1 MRYVRFQRKGEAAA
15 VLGWLEGDHV
25 GLITGPLFGAHRR
38 MPVSQP
44 LSSVKLTAPW
54 LPGKIL
60 CVGRNYADH
69 AREHHVDIPDVPMLF
84 MKPPSAVIG
93 PGEEII
99 LPPQSE
105 QVEHEGELAVVI
117 GRRIRNATTEEA
129 MAGVFGYTIANDVT
143 ARDLQQRDG
152 QWTRAKG
159 FDSFCPLGPWIDTE
173 VNPHDLRITCRV
185 NGRIR
190 QLESTRDMV
199 FSIAQLLTFI
209 SGIMTL
215 DPGDVLLTGTP
226 AGVGKLEAGD
236 TVQVEIEGI
245 GILENPV
252 FGPET
257 AEPETPQPD

>member
-1 MRYVRFQRKGEAAA
+1 MRYVRFLRKGDTEA
-15 VLGWLEGDHV
+15 VLGWLEGDRV
-25 GLITGPLFGAHRR
+25 GLIAGPLFGAHRR
-38 MPVSQP
+38 MPASQP
-44 LSSVKLTAPW
+44 LGSVKLAVPW
-54 LPGKIL
+54 LPGKII

-69 AREHHVDIPDVPMLF
+69 AREHHVEIPDVPMLF

-93 PGEEII
+93 PGEKIV

-117 GRRIRNATTEEA
+117 GRRIRNAMTEEA
-129 MAGVFGYTIANDVT
+129 MEGVFGYTIANDVT

-159 FDSFCPLGPWIDTE
+159 FDTFCPLGPWIDTE
-173 VNPHDLRITCRV
+173 VNPHNLRITCRV

-215 DPGDVLLTGTP
+215 DPGDVILTGTP
-226 AGVGKLEAGD
+226 
-236 TVQVEIEGI
+236 EIGRASCRER
-245 GILENPV
+245 V
-252 FGPET
+252 
-257 AEPETPQPD
+257 

>member
-1 MRYVRFQRKGEAAA
+1 MRYARFWRKGGQEA
-15 VLGWLEGDHV
+15 VLGWLEGDRV

-44 LSSVKLTAPW
+44 LGSVKLAAPW
-54 LPGKIL
+54 LPGKIV
-60 CVGRNYADH
+60 CVGRNYAEH
-69 AREHHVDIPDVPMLF
+69 AREHHVEIPDVPMLF

-93 PGEEII
+93 PGEPIQ
-99 LPPQSE
+99 LPPQSA

-117 GRRIRNATTEEA
+117 GRRIRNASTEEGLA
-129 MAGVFGYTIANDVT
+129 AVFGYTVANDVT

-159 FDSFCPLGPWIDTE
+159 FDTFCPLGPWIDTE

-199 FSIAQLLTFI
+199 FSIGQLISFI

-226 AGVGKLEAGD
+226 AGVGKLESGD

-252 FGPET
+252 LGPET
-257 AEPETPQPD
+257 AEPSV